1 MLSIERHG
9 NLRFSNAQSVLL
21 VSLILAVSARSD
33 EPADCS
39 AIDRTIS
46 SLNGIKRPTENF
58 TADSDVR
65 STLDQLRTVK
75 GFTVAISHEPW
86 GEANIKMQTPTI
98 VGRSTR
104 FITSNVALV
113 DGTCSY
119 AEGGTP
125 VPLLFVM
132 KKEGD
137 VWKIASLRVL
147 ETPRE
152 K

>member
-1 MLSIERHG
+1 M
-9 NLRFSNAQSVLL
+9 RFSNVQSVVLL
-21 VSLILAVSARSD
+21 SLTLAVSAWSD
-33 EPADCS
+33 EAADRS

-46 SLNGIKRPTENF
+46 SLNGIPRSTEHF
-58 TADSDVR
+58 TADSDAP
-65 STLDQLRTVK
+65 SALDQLWKVK
-75 GFTVAISHEPW
+75 GFTDAIVHEPW

-98 VGRSTR
+98 LGRTTR
-104 FITSNVALV
+104 FITSNLALV

-125 VPLLFVM
+125 IPLLFVM

-147 ETPRE
+147 ETPRG